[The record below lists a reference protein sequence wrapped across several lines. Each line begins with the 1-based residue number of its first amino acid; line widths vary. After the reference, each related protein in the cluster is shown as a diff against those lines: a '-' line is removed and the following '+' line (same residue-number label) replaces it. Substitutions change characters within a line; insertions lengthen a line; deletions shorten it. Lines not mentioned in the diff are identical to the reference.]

1 MEIQIRAHALL
12 RPVAI
17 RWQRDGALARVT
29 SAHTALILL
38 LLLAAVVYC
47 FGLRRSIG
55 SSEAYSALA
64 ASQPTMHL
72 VAQKAMSLDP
82 GKPVLYHLV
91 LHFFSACFGPN
102 EASLR
107 AMSVIF
113 ALLAVAMVYLLADEL
128 FGPAVALAAAL
139 IWAFNPTAVL
149 FAHWARMYSMFI
161 ALALAHLLFLVK
173 LRRNP
178 SPQLTILCGLLGA
191 GMLYTHLG
199 GVLILSAE
207 SAMIVRDFWL
217 RGKSSAWP
225 AIVIA
230 VALFSPFIPVAV
242 TQSRSLLFDHWLD
255 WIGAQSPQLSLGVKA
270 NLVVAIAMAGLWLVF
285 GKRSADERSEA
296 LRWCMSIVLMPILL
310 MVGACVLVRPMFQI
324 RYLAPCWA
332 LTAVA
337 LAFAL
342 DTMGTRFRRLSVL
355 AIAGSFAAAIPMYQS
370 TSNDSWR
377 DIAGQMETRAAP
389 AEAVVFEAG
398 FFGPDRTIGGSTT
411 GFPDGYYRVPFD
423 FYFHAAN
430 PRMAVPASDPT
441 AARRQISDELDKAG
455 GVWLVSGK
463 KFAEAMNEVPGPSHA
478 HLASVSR
485 YQDVLLLH
493 LKLVV
498 ASERASI
505 RNVSAL
511 CGSGPVRASL
521 SSSGNGGC

>member
-1 MEIQIRAHALL
+1 
-12 RPVAI
+12 
-17 RWQRDGALARVT
+17 
-29 SAHTALILL
+29 
-38 LLLAAVVYC
+38 
-47 FGLRRSIG
+47 
-55 SSEAYSALA
+55 
-64 ASQPTMHL
+64 
-72 VAQKAMSLDP
+72 
-82 GKPVLYHLV
+82 
-91 LHFFSACFGPN
+91 
-102 EASLR
+102 
-107 AMSVIF
+107 
-113 ALLAVAMVYLLADEL
+113 
-128 FGPAVALAAAL
+128 
-139 IWAFNPTAVL
+139 
-149 FAHWARMYSMFI
+149 
-161 ALALAHLLFLVK
+161 
-173 LRRNP
+173 
-178 SPQLTILCGLLGA
+178 
-191 GMLYTHLG
+191 
-199 GVLILSAE
+199 
-207 SAMIVRDFWL
+207 MIVRDFWL

-398 FFGPDRTIGGSTT
+398 FSG
-411 GFPDGYYRVPFD
+411 
-423 FYFHAAN
+423 
-430 PRMAVPASDPT
+430 PT
-441 AARRQISDELDKAG
+441 ARL
-455 GVWLVSGK
+455 VVLPLVSP
-463 KFAEAMNEVPGPSHA
+463 MVIT
-478 HLASVSR
+478 VSR
-485 YQDVLLLH
+485 LIFISMRLT
-493 LKLVV
+493 
-498 ASERASI
+498 RAWQYPLRTLRRREGRSPTNWI
-505 RNVSAL
+505 KRAAFGWLAVRNS
-511 CGSGPVRASL
+511 PKR
-521 SSSGNGGC
+521 